1 MQCVFLYS
9 ILDQKGKETLLG
21 QQGKFERA
29 YGLDGSVVP
38 YLFLDV
44 KGCLLSCRS
53 DPVQWKIHGG
63 LFKSAGTSR
72 LQFALSNLERSGKK
86 ANYKGSMHMHTHTQS
101 EQ

>member
-1 MQCVFLYS
+1 MN
-9 ILDQKGKETLLG
+9 GP
-21 QQGKFERA
+21 

-72 LQFALSNLERSGKK
+72 LQFALSNLERAGKK
-86 ANYKGSMHMHTHTQS
+86 SNYKGSMHMHTHTQS